1 VATGV
6 PISGRGFRSGLS
18 DSRNWPL
25 ARKRTQLLDSDSVW
39 YAGLCHGFIWKTNDF
54 LCTFSLPKTFKLVRA
69 HISKLRILQ
78 ISSAQS
84 LGGGERHLADLTN
97 GLARRGHDVY
107 VALRPN
113 SPLIK
118 ELAALGNENIT
129 MLPLRNSLDAT
140 SAQGLSRLVRRKK
153 IQIVHAHMARDYPLA
168 AYATRTN
175 AGSRLIITR
184 HVLFSLS
191 RLHRITLSRAAR
203 IIAVSQAVAA
213 QIKADEIAPAEKIRV
228 VLNGIDTAGFSKART
243 RFNRREFLESWQLP
257 ADSLLVGTVGELT
270 PLKGQA
276 EILHAARQLL
286 KQFPKTHF
294 IIAGIDHS
302 RAKQHQ
308 TQLEQLIKELDLTAQ
323 VRLVG
328 WLDDLAGLYCAL
340 DVFVSASHTESFGL
354 AIAEAMAS
362 GAAVVATETEGAS
375 ELIKHG
381 ETGLL
386 VPIDNVDALA
396 ESILLL
402 LRDKEERVR
411 LGTAGQQAAAASFS
425 LERMIAE
432 TEAIYRAEVPLTH

>member
-1 VATGV
+1 M
-6 PISGRGFRSGLS
+6 
-18 DSRNWPL
+18 
-25 ARKRTQLLDSDSVW
+25 
-39 YAGLCHGFIWKTNDF
+39 
-54 LCTFSLPKTFKLVRA
+54 
-69 HISKLRILQ
+69 RILQ

-84 LGGGERHLADLTN
+84 LGGGERHLADLAN

-118 ELAALGNENIT
+118 ELAGLATENIT
-129 MLPLRNSLDAT
+129 TLPLRNSLDAT
-140 SAQGLSRLVRRKK
+140 SAQGLARLVRRKK

-175 AGSRLIITR
+175 AGSSLIITR
-184 HVLFSLS
+184 HVLFPLS

-203 IIAVSQAVAA
+203 IIAVSRAVAA
-213 QIKADEIAPAEKIRV
+213 RIKVDAIVPAEKISV
-228 VLNGIDTAGFSKART
+228 VLNGIDTARFSQARAS
-243 RFNRREFLESWQLP
+243 FNRLEFLERWQLP

-276 EILHAARQLL
+276 EIIRAAPQLL
-286 KQFPKTHF
+286 KQVPKAQF

-308 TQLEQLIKELDLTAQ
+308 TQLEQLIKELNLTAQ

-375 ELIKHG
+375 ELIKMG

-386 VPIDNVDALA
+386 VPIGNVDALA
-396 ESILLL
+396 ESVLLL
-402 LRDKEERVR
+402 LRDDEERVR
-411 LGTAGQQAAAASFS
+411 LGVAAQQAAAANFS
-425 LERMIAE
+425 LERMIVE
-432 TEAIYRAEVPLTH
+432 TEAIYRAEVPKS